1 MKKKSVFMILAGVI
15 LIIIITLLVFIFRND
30 LLYQCADLSGAEPIK
45 NPAYPANGPLILFD
59 EGHGNFH
66 TMAGRYEPFV
76 RLLTADGY
84 RFRPLRAEIDTSSL
98 LAADVLVIANPADP
112 LEQLEIDALVEWVKG
127 GKSLL
132 LISDHP
138 PFASPLQ
145 ELCHRFGVKLS
156 GMWTADPDQKEPNAP
171 GPTWI
176 RYQRSKGGLGQ
187 HPVFEGRFP
196 DERIDTVTA
205 FTGQSI
211 HVETGTA
218 LLKLSGNARNYETR
232 EQSQDA
238 VGGKSVTEGDFGA
251 QAVAIEF
258 GQGRIIVVG
267 EAGMLTTQVIRFLIF
282 NLKKFGF
289 NRPGNDNRQW
299 VLNIMHWLTRLI

>member
-1 MKKKSVFMILAGVI
+1 MKKKIVLIIAAGVI
-15 LIIIITLLVFIFRND
+15 LIIIITLLIFRND
-30 LLYQCADLSGAEPIK
+30 LLYQCADLSEAEPIQ
-45 NPAYPANGPLILFD
+45 NPAYPAMGPVILFD

-66 TMAGRYEPFV
+66 TMAETYKPFV

-84 RFRPLRAEIDTSSL
+84 RFRLLTEEIDASRL

-112 LEQLEIDALVEWVKG
+112 LKQLEINALVDWVKG

-145 ELCHRFGVKLS
+145 ELCHRFEVKLS

-171 GPTWI
+171 E
-176 RYQRSKGGLGQ
+176 GG
-187 HPVFEGRFP
+187 
-196 DERIDTVTA
+196 
-205 FTGQSI
+205 
-211 HVETGTA
+211 
-218 LLKLSGNARNYETR
+218 
-232 EQSQDA
+232 
-238 VGGKSVTEGDFGA
+238 FGA

-258 GQGRIIVVG
+258 GKGRILVVG
-267 EAGMLTTQVIRFLIF
+267 EAGMLTTQVIRFLFF

-289 NRPGNDNRQW
+289 NRPGNDNRQF

>member
-1 MKKKSVFMILAGVI
+1 MKKKIVLIIAAGVI
-15 LIIIITLLVFIFRND
+15 LIIIITLLIFRND
-30 LLYQCADLSGAEPIK
+30 LLYQCADLSEAKPIQ
-45 NPAYPANGPLILFD
+45 NPAYPAKGPVILFD
-59 EGHGNFH
+59 EGHENFH
-66 TMAGRYEPFV
+66 TMAGSYKPFV

-84 RFRPLRAEIDTSSL
+84 RFRLLTEEIDTSRL
-98 LAADVLVIANPADP
+98 LAADVLVIANPVDP
-112 LEQLEIDALVEWVKG
+112 LKQLEINDLVDWVKG

-145 ELCHRFGVKLS
+145 ELCHRFEVKLS

-171 GPTWI
+171 GSTWI
-176 RYQRSKGGLGQ
+176 RYQRSKGGLGE

-211 HVETGTA
+211 HSETGTA
-218 LLKLSGNARNYETR
+218 LLKLSGHARDYETR
-232 EQSQDA
+232 EQSQEA
-238 VGGKSVTEGDFGA
+238 VGGKSAVEEGFGA

-258 GQGRIIVVG
+258 GKGRILVVG
-267 EAGMLTTQVIRFLIF
+267 EAGMLTTQVIRFLFF

-289 NRPGNDNRQW
+289 NRPGNDNRQL

>member
-1 MKKKSVFMILAGVI
+1 MKKKIVLIITAGVI
-15 LIIIITLLVFIFRND
+15 LIIIITLLIFRND
-30 LLYQCADLSGAEPIK
+30 LLYQCADLSEAEPIQ
-45 NPAYPANGPLILFD
+45 NPAYPAMGPVILFD

-66 TMAGRYEPFV
+66 TMAGTYKPFV

-84 RFRPLRAEIDTSSL
+84 RFRLLTEEIDTSRL

-112 LEQLEIDALVEWVKG
+112 LKQLEINALVDWVKG

-145 ELCHRFGVKLS
+145 ELCHRFEVKLS

-171 GPTWI
+171 SPTWI
-176 RYQRSKGGLGQ
+176 RYQRSKGGLGE

-211 HVETGTA
+211 HSEKGTA
-218 LLKLSGNARNYETR
+218 LLKLSGHARDYETR
-232 EQSQDA
+232 EQSQEA
-238 VGGKSVTEGDFGA
+238 VGGKSAVEGGFGA

-258 GQGRIIVVG
+258 GKGRILVVG
-267 EAGMLTTQVIRFLIF
+267 EAGMLTTQVIRFLFF
-282 NLKKFGF
+282 NLEKFGF
-289 NRPGNDNRQW
+289 NRPGNDNRQF